1 MYFQI
6 LLGHLLGYVTIDI
19 EGYFMERFINLCN
32 SQKIFLWNLQRTNST
47 SMKVNMNI
55 RDFKKIKEIAKKTKC
70 RVKIK
75 TKKGIPFLLHR
86 YKKRKI
92 FALFFLLV
100 LITIL
105 ALSNFIWNIEITG
118 NETIPKE
125 EIQQILEKHHF
136 SIGSCK
142 IGLQT
147 KNIVEQI
154 RLERDDI
161 AWVGIE
167 VKGTNAIVKV
177 VEADLKPEIIPE
189 QEYCNLIATKEGMI
203 VKVTAQ
209 NGTPLV
215 KEGDLVTK
223 RSVLVGGWL
232 EGKYTG
238 MRYVHANGEVQ
249 AKVWYS
255 QKVEVPLKQVKKL
268 KTGNE
273 ENKYSVKI
281 NNFEI
286 NLSKGVSKFQNYDTI
301 ETSKK
306 LKLFSNFYL
315 PIEITKKNYQEYQE
329 QEIIYTVE
337 EAKQIGIQQ
346 AEKKL
351 EEQITSMNQPENT
364 ELERKKEQTQNTKQI
379 LEKQV
384 LTKQVGDTIEVEVIY
399 EVLENI
405 ATKEKLVF

>member
-1 MYFQI
+1 
-6 LLGHLLGYVTIDI
+6 
-19 EGYFMERFINLCN
+19 
-32 SQKIFLWNLQRTNST
+32 
-47 SMKVNMNI
+47 
-55 RDFKKIKEIAKKTKC
+55 
-70 RVKIK
+70 
-75 TKKGIPFLLHR
+75 
-86 YKKRKI
+86 
-92 FALFFLLV
+92 
-100 LITIL
+100 
-105 ALSNFIWNIEITG
+105 
-118 NETIPKE
+118 
-125 EIQQILEKHHF
+125 
-136 SIGSCK
+136 
-142 IGLQT
+142 
-147 KNIVEQI
+147 
-154 RLERDDI
+154 
-161 AWVGIE
+161 
-167 VKGTNAIVKV
+167 
-177 VEADLKPEIIPE
+177 
-189 QEYCNLIATKEGMI
+189 MI

-223 RSVLVGGWL
+223 SSVLVGGWL

-329 QEIIYTVE
+329 QEITYTVE

-351 EEQITSMNQPENT
+351 EEKITSMNQPENT